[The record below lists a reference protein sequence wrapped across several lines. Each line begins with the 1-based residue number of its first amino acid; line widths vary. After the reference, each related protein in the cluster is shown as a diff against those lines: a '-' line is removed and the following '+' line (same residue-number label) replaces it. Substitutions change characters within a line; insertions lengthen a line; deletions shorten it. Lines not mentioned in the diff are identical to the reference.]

1 MSAPD
6 LSTEFEQS
14 ARKAAVSIAQ
24 KFIDVAKRK
33 QRNTWT
39 MSSVAMACAVG
50 PFALG
55 LASPW
60 PLALIVAPLIMYK
73 AMRDTH
79 QTQKQMQDGFEELMD
94 SVPDQARGIVRSEL
108 DTMGKTIRSFR
119 TDLSKKDILPAN
131 DKTGKRMM
139 EVGASIIM
147 LMPPFTPLAI
157 PSFFY
162 LLLRKESAKSMAM
175 IGQADAVLERN
186 KDSFP
191 QP

>member
-24 KFIDVAKRK
+24 EFIDVAKRK
-33 QRNTWT
+33 QRNTWA
-39 MSSVAMACAVG
+39 MSSVAAACAVG

-60 PLALIVAPLIMYK
+60 ALALIVAPLIMYK
-73 AMRDTH
+73 ATRDTH
-79 QTQKQMQDGFEELMD
+79 QTQKLMQDGFEELMD
-94 SVPDQARGIVRSEL
+94 QVPEQARGIVHSEL
-108 DTMGKTIRSFR
+108 DTMAKTIRSFR

-131 DKTGKRMM
+131 DKTGKRVM
-139 EVGASIIM
+139 ELAASIMMI
-147 LMPPFTPLAI
+147 MPPFTPLAI

-162 LLLRKESAKSMAM
+162 VLLHKESRKTTAM
-175 IGQADAVLERN
+175 IAQADAVLERN
-186 KDSFP
+186 KDLRP
-191 QP
+191 N

>member
-24 KFIDVAKRK
+24 KLIDVAKRK

-50 PFALG
+50 PFAMG
-55 LASPW
+55 LSSPW

-79 QTQKQMQDGFEELMD
+79 KTQKEMQEGFNELLD
-94 SVPDQARGIVRSEL
+94 SVPDQARGIVHSEL

>member
-24 KFIDVAKRK
+24 KFIGVAKRK

-50 PFALG
+50 PFAMG
-55 LASPW
+55 LSSPW
-60 PLALIVAPLIMYK
+60 PLALIVAPLLMYK

-79 QTQKQMQDGFEELMD
+79 KTQKEMQEGFNELLD
-94 SVPDQARGIVRSEL
+94 SVPDQARGIVHSEL

-162 LLLRKESAKSMAM
+162 LLLRKESAKTMAM

-186 KDSFP
+186 KDSSP

>member
-50 PFALG
+50 PFAMG
-55 LASPW
+55 LSSPW

-79 QTQKQMQDGFEELMD
+79 KTQKEMQEGFNELLD
-94 SVPDQARGIVRSEL
+94 SVPDQARGIVHSEL

>member
-14 ARKAAVSIAQ
+14 ARKAAVKIAQ
-24 KFIDVAKRK
+24 KFIDAAKQK

-50 PFALG
+50 PFAMQ

-60 PLALIVAPLIMYK
+60 PLALIAAPLIMYK

-79 QTQKQMQDGFEELMD
+79 QTQKQMQEGFEEMMD
-94 SVPDQARGIVRSEL
+94 LVPEQARGIVHSEL
-108 DTMGKTIRSFR
+108 DTMAKTLRSFR

-139 EVGASIIM
+139 EVGASIVM

-162 LLLRKESAKSMAM
+162 LLLRKESTKTTAM

-186 KDSFP
+186 KDLLP
-191 QP
+191 KP

>member
-6 LSTEFEQS
+6 VSTEFERS
-14 ARKAAVSIAQ
+14 ARKVAVSIAE
-24 KFIDVAKRK
+24 KFINAAKQK
-33 QRNTWT
+33 QRHTWT
-39 MSSVAMACAVG
+39 LSSVAMACAVG

-119 TDLSKKDILPAN
+119 TDLTKKDILPAN
-131 DKTGKRMM
+131 DKTGKRTMELAASAFMM
-139 EVGASIIM
+139 V
-147 LMPPFTPLAI
+147 PPFTPLAI

-162 LLLRKESAKSMAM
+162 LLLRKESAKTMAM

-186 KDSFP
+186 KDLRP
-191 QP
+191 Q